1 MHVATGQDC
10 RYHGSWFIPPC
21 KPPMALFNCSC
32 RGIAVDLVVAVHI
45 GLAAAALGLCPGV
58 QKHVIGPIAPR

>member
-1 MHVATGQDC
+1 
-10 RYHGSWFIPPC
+10 
-21 KPPMALFNCSC
+21 MALFNCSC